1 MFSYLLDGKFK
12 GGFFFQALLITLFLQ
27 SIVHAQQNI
36 IPPAGESG
44 IIQKSLENTR
54 PERGR
59 PPTVIPEIKIQDSR
73 KLKDPGTGPSFFV
86 RHIQVEGNRLVK
98 YEELAPIIALDEG
111 LEVTLGILDLIGQE
125 ITALY
130 FRKGYILARTYIP
143 AQKIQDGV
151 VTFQVVE
158 GRLGRIEV
166 TGNQRFLASL
176 IRERFKPLLG
186 RPDLKEKDLERPIL
200 ELNDLI
206 GLRVSSV
213 LRPGKEFGTSDLVI
227 EVKESLPFRF
237 SLDADNFGSVFT
249 GQNRVGIT
257 AATGSLFTFGDM
269 FKLRALRTGLGQDFV
284 SPSYMMPLNDNGA
297 SLELSYIYSDHQL
310 GGALSVLNAGG
321 SSHLFTTDI
330 LQTLYRS
337 RMRTIYVGGGLDFRF
352 FENSI
357 QNIITT
363 SDDLFNVHLFAGL
376 EFRDSLKAQTFVQGR
391 MQFGYTETDATDP
404 LNSRFLGQGNE
415 IITSL
420 SVTRYQSAFFFDSY
434 LTMKFSGQIT
444 HERVLSPDQFVLGG
458 VGTVRGYPLADASG
472 DKGYLAS
479 VEYVIPLPINIPVT
493 TNPVYTFKD
502 LFSLFAFI
510 DHGRIFIEDPQSG
523 ERNTSLTSAGGG
535 IRLSVPKGK
544 GHLPGA
550 DFSLTYGLPVLG
562 DQNPSDGS
570 LGIIHIGGRLN
581 F

>member
-1 MFSYLLDGKFK
+1 MFSFFSITKTK
-12 GGFFFQALLITLFLQ
+12 GGVVCLVLLVFLSFQP
-27 SIVHAQQNI
+27 IVSAQQNI
-36 IPPAGESG
+36 IPPAGKSG
-44 IIQKSLENTR
+44 VIQKSIEKTQ

-59 PPTVIPEIKIQDSR
+59 PPPALPEIKIQDSR
-73 KLKDPGTGPSFFV
+73 DLKDPGAGPSFFV
-86 RHIQVEGNRLVK
+86 RSIQVVGNHLVK
-98 YEELAPIIALDEG
+98 NEELAPIISLDDG

-130 FRKGYILARTYIP
+130 FSKGYILARTYIP
-143 AQKIQDGV
+143 AQKIKDGA

-166 TGNQRFLASL
+166 TGNQRFLAEKIKS
-176 IRERFKPLLG
+176 RFKSLLG

-206 GLRVSSV
+206 GLRISSI
-213 LRPGKEFGTSDLVI
+213 LRPGKEFGTSDLVLEI
-227 EVKESLPFRF
+227 KETLPFEF

-249 GQNRVGIT
+249 GQNRLGMT
-257 AATGSLFTFGDM
+257 AATGSLFRFGDV
-269 FKLRALRTGLGQDFV
+269 FKIRALRSGLGQDFV
-284 SPSYMMPLNDNGA
+284 SPSYLVPLNDRGT

-310 GGALSVLNAGG
+310 GGALTVLDAGG
-321 SSHLFTTDI
+321 SSHLVTADI
-330 LQTLYRS
+330 LTTLYRS
-337 RMRTIYVGGGLDFRF
+337 RMKRVYTGGGLDFRF
-352 FENSI
+352 FKNSI
-357 QNIITT
+357 LNIPTT
-363 SDDLFNVHLFAGL
+363 SDELFNVHLFAGID
-376 EFRDSLKAQTFVQGR
+376 FRDSLKGQTFIQSR
-391 MQFGYTETDATDP
+391 MQFGYTETDPTDP

-420 SVTRYQSAFFFDSY
+420 NISRYQSAFFLNSY
-434 LTMKFSGQIT
+434 FIMKFNGQIT

-458 VGTVRGYPLADASG
+458 VGTIRGYPLADAAG
-472 DKGYLAS
+472 DKGYQTSL
-479 VEYVIPLPINIPVT
+479 EYVLPLPINFPVT
-493 TNPVYTFKD
+493 TNPVYNFGD

-510 DHGRIFIEDPQSG
+510 DHGRIFIESPQPG

-544 GHLPGA
+544 GHMPGA

-562 DQNPSDGS
+562 DQKPSDGS
-570 LGIIHIGGRLN
+570 LGTIHIGGRLN